1 METERIAYWKAL
13 FHSDTDQAVSEFGG
27 ESEEL
32 ISHVAEAL
40 GDDFFLQVL
49 QRSASDTA
57 ASLLRNLPEAVR
69 LKLLPDDIPN
79 TVQTYEFQGG
89 SVSQVLHKSEGVVVR
104 TDVFA
109 YGTDTI
115 TETRTLSTGEKLTIT
130 TNLTTLETT
139 VTQS

>member
-1 METERIAYWKAL
+1 MPKLRDFTVKQQPDSNDRVLLFKAADGSENAILMSDLLAYM
-13 FHSDTDQAVSEFGG
+13 Q
-27 ESEEL
+27 
-32 ISHVAEAL
+32 
-40 GDDFFLQVL
+40 GDM
-49 QRSASDTA
+49 
-57 ASLLRNLPEAVR
+57 PVR

-89 SVSQVLHKSEGVVVR
+89 SVSKVLHKSEGVAVR

>member
-1 METERIAYWKAL
+1 MPKLRDFTVKQQPDSNDRVLL
-13 FHSDTDQAVSEFGG
+13 FKTSDGSENAILM
-27 ESEEL
+27 SDL
-32 ISHVAEAL
+32 L
-40 GDDFFLQVL
+40 TYMQGDM
-49 QRSASDTA
+49 
-57 ASLLRNLPEAVR
+57 PVR

-79 TVQTYEFQGG
+79 TVQTYEFQSG
-89 SVSQVLHKSEGVVVR
+89 SVSKVLHTSGSIAVR

>member
-1 METERIAYWKAL
+1 MPKLRDFTVKQQPDSNDRVLLFKAADGSENAILMSDLLAYM
-13 FHSDTDQAVSEFGG
+13 Q
-27 ESEEL
+27 
-32 ISHVAEAL
+32 
-40 GDDFFLQVL
+40 GDM
-49 QRSASDTA
+49 
-57 ASLLRNLPEAVR
+57 PVR

-89 SVSQVLHKSEGVVVR
+89 SGSSVSKVLHKSEGVAVR

>member
-1 METERIAYWKAL
+1 MPKLRDFTVKQQPDSNDRVLLFKAADGSENAILMSDLLAYM
-13 FHSDTDQAVSEFGG
+13 Q
-27 ESEEL
+27 
-32 ISHVAEAL
+32 
-40 GDDFFLQVL
+40 GDM
-49 QRSASDTA
+49 
-57 ASLLRNLPEAVR
+57 PVR

-79 TVQTYEFQGG
+79 TVQTYEFQDEN
-89 SVSQVLHKSEGVVVR
+89 SVSKVLHKSEGVAVR

-115 TETRTLSTGEKLTIT
+115 TETRTLSTGERLTIT